1 VSHKRNLRI
10 TVALSAA
17 AMAAVLAP
25 SAQAASVCNEAGNAH
40 IGGSYIATG
49 TPDPS
54 TPARHKAGLKT
65 LGNGKGSGLERA
77 AERSPALT
85 QCGLPST
92 GDGGSTG
99 EDVPT
104 VVTLPPIGDAI

>member
-1 VSHKRNLRI
+1 MDARRLGCRPM
-10 TVALSAA
+10 TT
-17 AMAAVLAP
+17 
-25 SAQAASVCNEAGNAH
+25 CNEAGNGH
-40 IGGSYIATG
+40 LGGSFVATG

-65 LGNGKGSGLERA
+65 PGNGKGSRLERA
-77 AERSPALT
+77 AKRSPALS

-99 EDVPT
+99 DYAPT
-104 VVTLPPIGDAI
+104 VVTLPPHQRRGLERG